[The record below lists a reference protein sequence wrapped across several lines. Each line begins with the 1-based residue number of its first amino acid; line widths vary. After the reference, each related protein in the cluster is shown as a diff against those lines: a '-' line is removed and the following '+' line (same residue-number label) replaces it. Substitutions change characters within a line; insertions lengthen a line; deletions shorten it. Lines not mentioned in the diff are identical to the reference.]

1 MEQDELKIRRINNG
15 IILEKEGKAISISIA
30 LDDDIWFNTKS
41 NNAAITLKLGSRND
55 IEYQTYLIFESLM
68 KSIIGTYFLHDDNN
82 EFSMLPSDFIDLN
95 NKTIILHSDH
105 DLDNVLSLK
114 YDSHTI
120 VFVLY
125 NNKSAEDFISAELR
139 ASGSEYHT
147 YYKDFNNFIRELSIL
162 ESKINKENTLVQPK
176 NNFDKPKR
184 ISFFRK
190 I

>member
-41 NNAAITLKLGSRND
+41 NNTSITLKLGSRND
-55 IEYQTYLIFESLM
+55 TEYQTYLIFESLM

-95 NKTIILHSDH
+95 NK
-105 DLDNVLSLK
+105 
-114 YDSHTI
+114 
-120 VFVLY
+120 
-125 NNKSAEDFISAELR
+125 SAEDFISAELR

-162 ESKINKENTLVQPK
+162 ESRINKENTLVQPK